1 MIEHS
6 PDVPHPRARVHQLIQ
21 RVTRESLAPIN
32 HADATRSAADCLLA
46 TYGEHQD
53 DGAAMGDFLANA
65 QAVLQNAQN
74 DLWTPEPHALL
85 YRLGASLGADYQLDA
100 ALDHFR
106 QLVETANC
114 RLGADNRHT
123 LAMLHNLA
131 YWQWR
136 AGDLD
141 GASAALE
148 GLLGDAQRTLGPT
161 AHLALATRR
170 VLANVRGEAGEIANA
185 ITELAKI
192 FENAVESFG
201 VTDPFTL
208 DVRHNLSYWQG
219 QAGDSALAADSIKE
233 VLSIRLQEMDPERMT
248 EEEFDAILG
257 GLTSLI
263 EQQGR
268 AGDTAGAVEQYAGLI
283 EGLEQYL
290 GLNHSIVRSIRTSLA
305 WWKGCSGD
313 TLGAIMDYTTLLEE
327 ESDLEAHHPDIR
339 ALLHNLGYWKGKS
352 GDLAGGIAILS
363 DLLESEI
370 QALGSNHPD
379 VRLTRRLLTQFH
391 WAAGTVLKL
400 APR

>member
-1 MIEHS
+1 
-6 PDVPHPRARVHQLIQ
+6 
-21 RVTRESLAPIN
+21 
-32 HADATRSAADCLLA
+32 
-46 TYGEHQD
+46 
-53 DGAAMGDFLANA
+53 
-65 QAVLQNAQN
+65 
-74 DLWTPEPHALL
+74 
-85 YRLGASLGADYQLDA
+85 
-100 ALDHFR
+100 
-106 QLVETANC
+106 
-114 RLGADNRHT
+114 
-123 LAMLHNLA
+123 
-131 YWQWR
+131 
-136 AGDLD
+136 
-141 GASAALE
+141 
-148 GLLGDAQRTLGPT
+148 
-161 AHLALATRR
+161 LATRR

-192 FENAVESFG
+192 FENAVESLG
-201 VTDPFTL
+201 VTNPFTL

-268 AGDTAGAVEQYAGLI
+268 AGDTTGAVEQYAGLI

-290 GLNHSIVRSIRTSLA
+290 GLNHSTVRSIRTSFA

-313 TLGAIMDYTTLLEE
+313 ILGAIMDYTTLLEE